1 MKPTNIYFMFS
12 LYEVRDLECPNT
24 CHENAQCIELVF
36 GGRKCVCNPGYEGD
50 GIDCAGELL
59 VCFFKFNITL
69 QLELIDAQ
77 GLGV

>member
-1 MKPTNIYFMFS
+1 MFS

-59 VCFFKFNITL
+59 VCFFFF
-69 QLELIDAQ
+69 
-77 GLGV
+77 

>member
-59 VCFFKFNITL
+59 VCFF
-69 QLELIDAQ
+69 LI
-77 GLGV
+77 